1 MKFYKRNPE
10 VEHEFTLQG
19 IVMDKDTIVCGE
31 EFAPFADPK
40 TFPGKPPKLVVV
52 AFESLTDDQRVQVR
66 GFADKQAMKPPRHL
80 GIITSDAFHS
90 PGESKFKI
98 SNVPDIAEER
108 ERQLEEARPIET
120 PEVRGPEK
128 NLDLGRVRYG
138 EQNQTAEQEAIEEM
152 MGDKLPELKKMYS
165 PKAMVELF
173 PGVTEKN
180 VSKILENFQDLE
192 ELAHAAN
199 AELRRAGMP
208 PNYFGRVRARALAE
222 KKAYEASK

>member
-10 VEHEFTLQG
+10 VKHEFTLQG
-19 IVMDKDTIVCGE
+19 IVMNEDTVVCGE

-40 TFPGKPPKLVVV
+40 TFPGKSPKLIVVT
-52 AFESLTDDQRVQVR
+52 FESLTDDQRFQVK
-66 GFADKQAMKPPRHL
+66 GFSDKQAMKPPRHL
-80 GIITSDAFHS
+80 GVITSDAFHLH
-90 PGESKFKI
+90 GESKFKI
-98 SNVPDIAEER
+98 SHVPDIAKDR
-108 ERQLEEARPIET
+108 KKQLEEAKAIET

-138 EQNQTAEQEAIEEM
+138 KEKTTEQEIIEEM
-152 MGDKLPELKKMYS
+152 MGDAMPELKKMYS
-165 PKAMVELF
+165 AKTLVELF

-180 VSKILENFQDLE
+180 VLKIFENFRDLDD
-192 ELAHAAN
+192 LSKAAN
-199 AELRRAGMP
+199 AELRRSGMQ

>member
-19 IVMDKDTIVCGE
+19 IVMDEDTVVCGE

-40 TFPGKPPKLVVV
+40 TFPGRPPKLIVV
-52 AFESLTDDQRVQVR
+52 AFESLTDDQKFQVK
-66 GFADKQAMKPPRHL
+66 GFADNQAVKPPRHL
-80 GIITSDAFHS
+80 GVITSDAFHS

-108 ERQLEEARPIET
+108 RKQLEKAKPIDT

-138 EQNQTAEQEAIEEM
+138 KEKTTEQEIIEEM
-152 MGDKLPELKKMYS
+152 MGDALPELKKMYS

-180 VSKILENFQDLE
+180 VSKILENFRDLD
-192 ELAHAAN
+192 ELSKAAN
-199 AELRRAGMP
+199 AELRRSGMP

-222 KKAYEASK
+222 KKAYEADK